1 MFDALLGFFFCFEVT
16 LVSSTSLRIVLDS
29 IATFYKI
36 FCYLWLFTISSHS
49 LLGFSSNP
57 LIGWYVGDFKI
68 LFQSIVTQVFR
79 TLLEL
84 SFIWLLRYRPAHF
97 RVLQGPSLEIYI
109 SVALSLRITLHSF
122 VMSVSGTLL
131 GFTFNRLLCW
141 YLGCFK
147 NFLSFDCYISIW
159 CCSCIPF
166 HWIETLRIAL

>member
-1 MFDALLGFFFCFEVT
+1 M
-16 LVSSTSLRIVLDS
+16 SSTSLRIVLDS
-29 IATFYKI
+29 IATFLK
-36 FCYLWLFTISSHS
+36 FSVTCDCSRFYLAHFWASLQIHWLVDMLET
-49 LLGFSSNP
+49 
-57 LIGWYVGDFKI
+57 FKI

-97 RVLQGPSLEIYI
+97 RVLQGPSLKIYI
-109 SVALSLRITLHSF
+109 SVAFSPRITLHSF
-122 VMSVSGTLL
+122 VLSVSGTLL